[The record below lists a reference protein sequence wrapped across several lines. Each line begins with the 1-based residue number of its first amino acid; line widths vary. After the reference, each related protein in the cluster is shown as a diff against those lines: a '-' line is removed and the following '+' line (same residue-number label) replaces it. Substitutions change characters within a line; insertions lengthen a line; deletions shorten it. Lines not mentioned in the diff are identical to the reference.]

1 MFSFIYTFRFK
12 IIVRVFL
19 LVIFTFLGN
28 YLLFATTWQITPIVL
43 MLMVFFVCIELIYF
57 VEQQFA
63 IIDRHLSAL
72 YHRDVSGL
80 FSNLPT
86 GQVFSSIKNVLN
98 KLYAQISVLRK
109 EKKSAELFAEQIISY
124 TPSAMLCYKQNGEV
138 ILMNNALEKILGLP
152 FLSDIKQI
160 DKFIPGFLKAKSD
173 VEKNNKALFS
183 FNKAE
188 KLVKISL
195 QHSLFINEVE
205 KIHIIN
211 IQDVSSQIAGVEVN
225 SWQKLIRVL
234 AHEIIN
240 SITPIASLSSKLYDI
255 AQAKSTQ
262 LGDDAS
268 NKLSKGLFTISER
281 SKSLISFVTHYRMFV
296 VDPTLRLKKFDV
308 IDLFQRTIH
317 LLENNISTK
326 VTPFKIKAK
335 QPLEII
341 ADMELIEQV
350 IINLVLNA
358 IDASRLLDEPLII
371 LVAFSDNNNTCI
383 LRVID
388 KGMGMDNETKEKV
401 FTPFFTTKEK
411 GSGIGLSLS
420 RQIVHLHKG
429 TIDIYSEV
437 GKGTAV
443 TIELPLQQ

>member
-12 IIVRVFL
+12 IIARVFL

-28 YLLFATTWQITPIVL
+28 YLLFATSWQITPIVL
-43 MLMVFFVCIELIYF
+43 IIIVFCVCVELIYF
-57 VEQQFA
+57 IEQKFT

-72 YHRDVSGL
+72 YHQDVTGL

-86 GQVFSSIKNVLN
+86 GQVFSDIKNVLN
-98 KLYAQISVLRK
+98 RLHSQISVLRK
-109 EKKSAELFAEQIISY
+109 EKKSAELFAEQIITY

-138 ILMNNALEKILGLP
+138 ILMNSALEKILGLP

-160 DKFIPGFLKAKSD
+160 DKFIPGFLKAKD
-173 VEKNNKALFS
+173 EVEANSKALFS
-183 FNKAE
+183 FNKSE
-188 KLVKISL
+188 KSVKISL

-211 IQDVSSQIAGVEVN
+211 IQDISSQIAGVEVN

-240 SITPIASLSSKLYDI
+240 SITPIASLSSKLYEFTQESKVI
-255 AQAKSTQ
+255 GSTT
-262 LGDDAS
+262 LG
-268 NKLSKGLFTISER
+268 KLNKGLSTISER

-296 VDPTLRLKKFDV
+296 VDPKLRLKKFDV
-308 IDLFQRTIH
+308 IELFQRTIH

-326 VTPFKIKAK
+326 ATPFKIKAK
-335 QPLEII
+335 QPLKII

-358 IDASRLLDEPLII
+358 IDASRLLDDPLII
-371 LVAFSDNNNTCI
+371 LVAFSDDNNTCK

-388 KGMGMDNETKEKV
+388 KGVGMDNETKEKV

-437 GKGTAV
+437 DKGTAV